1 MVQKVKSTGPWTY
14 MNIFLKAY
22 IKMDTKIN
30 FVDIEIQNQ
39 KFDQH
44 KSPVWINNI
53 DIKNSSI

>member
-1 MVQKVKSTGPWTY
+1 
-14 MNIFLKAY
+14 
-22 IKMDTKIN
+22 MDTKIN

-44 KSPVWINNI
+44 KSHVQINNI

>member
-1 MVQKVKSTGPWTY
+1 MVQKVKSTGSWTY
-14 MNIFLKAY
+14 INILLKAY

-44 KSPVWINNI
+44 KSPV
-53 DIKNSSI
+53 

>member
-14 MNIFLKAY
+14 MNILLKAY

-44 KSPVWINNI
+44 KSPV
-53 DIKNSSI
+53 